1 MTTGIVDLL
10 RRAIRGKICR
20 ILRRAKFSQFK
31 LRSLRHQALRKA
43 VTLVV
48 RWKIDKHQAL
58 QELKQLRI
66 RYKLFGWR
74 MTEE

>member
-20 ILRRAKFSQFK
+20 ILRRAKFPVK

-43 VTLVV
+43 VTSV

-58 QELKQLRI
+58 QELKQLRM